1 MHFRSVLQIL
11 VIELLQSGL
20 MCSAGFGA
28 TGTSSIAVSV
38 TVEAGCQVSRS
49 VSAAGNATSGLERW
63 IAPVS
68 VNCSLPVP
76 YQVAFDRAPR
86 TDFAELGSSIG
97 SLAGRP
103 GNVQVYDRDLLQR
116 GDMLIEPIESSESG
130 LVGHVY
136 PGLPAGPLEAPHCA
150 AEVVGSGIITVTVIY

>member
-11 VIELLQSGL
+11 VIAFLQSGL

-38 TVEAGCQVSRS
+38 TVEAGCQVSQA
-49 VSAAGNATSGLERW
+49 VSPVRNATSGLDRW
-63 IAPVS
+63 NAPVS

-76 YQVAFDRAPR
+76 YQVAFDTTSR
-86 TDFAELGSSIG
+86 TDFAGLGSSIE
-97 SLAGRP
+97 SLAGRS
-103 GNVQVYDRDLLQR
+103 GNVQVYDRDLLER
-116 GDMLIEPIESSESG
+116 GGMLIEPIESSESG
-130 LVGHVY
+130 LDDHVS

-150 AEVVGSGIITVTVIY
+150 AEVADSGIMTVTVIY